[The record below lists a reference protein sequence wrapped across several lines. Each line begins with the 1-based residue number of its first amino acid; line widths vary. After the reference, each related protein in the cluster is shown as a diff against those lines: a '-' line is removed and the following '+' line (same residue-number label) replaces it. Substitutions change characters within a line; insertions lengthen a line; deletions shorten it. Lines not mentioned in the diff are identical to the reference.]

1 LVSALSHTSRTTR
14 AGNGGKRA
22 KSAPPPA
29 IKVRRTRLGA
39 VLTDARSRTLYLFNE
54 DKHGRSTCHGA
65 CAMVWPPA
73 PASGTPHAGHRVV
86 ARKLTTAKRG
96 HSRGSSTTA
105 TRSPTDAD
113 KRPGDMEGDGLD
125 T

>member
-1 LVSALSHTSRTTR
+1 MFQAAGAVTGRHRRVGER
-14 AGNGGKRA
+14 AVAHVAHDPGRQRRQGA

-86 ARKLTTAKRG
+86 A
-96 HSRGSSTTA
+96 GS
-105 TRSPTDAD
+105 
-113 KRPGDMEGDGLD
+113 
-125 T
+125 